1 MEDDAPIIRDD
12 APFIRDDVPFIR
24 DEENEDRMQAII
36 CDIAAGPNSDGE
48 ESSSEEDDED
58 FSAKCLNDS
67 GEGLELE
74 NIRDDDDDEQVPLDN
89 SVEKS
94 GEVYIKSC

>member
-1 MEDDAPIIRDD
+1 MEDDAPITRDD
-12 APFIRDDVPFIR
+12 APFIR

-36 CDIAAGPNSDGE
+36 YDRAAGPNSDGE
-48 ESSSEEDDED
+48 DSGEEDDET

-74 NIRDDDDDEQVPLDN
+74 NFRDDDDEEVPLQN
-89 SVEKS
+89 SAENS
-94 GEVYIKSC
+94 GEVYIKYS

>member
-12 APFIRDDVPFIR
+12 DATFIR
-24 DEENEDRMQAII
+24 DEENEERMHAII
-36 CDIAAGPNSDGE
+36 FGRALGANSDGE
-48 ESSSEEDDED
+48 DSTEEDDEE

-74 NIRDDDDDEQVPLDN
+74 NFRDDDGEEVPLQNSVDN
-89 SVEKS
+89 SGK
-94 GEVYIKSC
+94 VYIYYVFLITS

>member
-12 APFIRDDVPFIR
+12 DATFIR
-24 DEENEDRMQAII
+24 DEENEERMQAII
-36 CDIAAGPNSDGE
+36 FERTLGANSEGE
-48 ESSSEEDDED
+48 DSSKEDDEK

-74 NIRDDDDDEQVPLDN
+74 NFRDDDDEEVLLENSVDN
-89 SVEKS
+89 SGK
-94 GEVYIKSC
+94 VYIY

>member
-48 ESSSEEDDED
+48 DSSEEDDED
-58 FSAKCLNDS
+58 FSSKCLNNS

-74 NIRDDDDDEQVPLDN
+74 NFRDDDDEEVPLEN